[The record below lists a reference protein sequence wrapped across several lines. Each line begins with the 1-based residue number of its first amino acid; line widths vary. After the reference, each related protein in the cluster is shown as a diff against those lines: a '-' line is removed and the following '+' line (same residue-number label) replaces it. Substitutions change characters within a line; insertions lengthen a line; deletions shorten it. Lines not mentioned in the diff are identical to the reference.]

1 MAHNGGGYD
10 RETIESRKGE
20 PLDHMLLH
28 INIGEKLLR
37 GSTDKVVSAKHF
49 AAHDWDYK
57 VEVTLSGETL
67 TSQQPISH
75 DQMLWAAQKDDTFD
89 FNGTKR
95 TVKAKVIYESGGQ
108 YFCELQI

>member
-1 MAHNGGGYD
+1 MTERQLKAA
-10 RETIESRKGE
+10 RAE
-20 PLDHMLLH
+20 PLDQMLLH

-49 AAHDWDYK
+49 AARDWDYK

>member
-1 MAHNGGGYD
+1 M
-10 RETIESRKGE
+10 IERQLKAARAE

-37 GSTDKVVSAKHF
+37 GSTAKVVSAKHF
-49 AAHDWDYK
+49 AASDWDYK

-67 TSQQPISH
+67 TSQQPVSH

-95 TVKAKVIYESGGQ
+95 TVKAKVIYESGGE